1 MGSSGALLPC
11 SMSTCVGGFPC
22 SKGALP
28 LLVLS
33 VSVSAMHTPT
43 VYHCCIPDQQYST
56 AISVCY
62 AHANSVSL
70 LSVSAMHT
78 PTVYHC
84 YQCPLCKRQQ
94 CITFVHTPTV
104 YHCYQCPLCTHQQC
118 ITAISVCYA
127 HANSVSLLSVSAM
140 HTPIVY
146 HCYQCLICTRQQCIT
161 AISVCYAHA
170 NSVSLLSV
178 SVSAIHTPTSYLV
191 SPRAQTHLIAQLCQI
206 GTISANNHRAHSC
219 KSDSG
224 LFFSCP
230 DPQTRDSMHH
240 PTHAHAHAHTHT
252 HTHTHTYTHTHT
264 HTHTHTR
271 RTHQ

>member
-1 MGSSGALLPC
+1 VGSSGALLPC

-84 YQCPLCKRQQ
+84 YQCPLCTRQQ
-94 CITFVHTPTV
+94 CITAISVRYAHANCVSLLSVFDMHTPTV
-104 YHCYQCPLCTHQQC
+104 YHCYQCPL
-118 ITAISVCYA
+118 
-127 HANSVSLLSVSAM
+127 
-140 HTPIVY
+140 
-146 HCYQCLICTRQQCIT
+146 CTRQQCIT

>member
-1 MGSSGALLPC
+1 
-11 SMSTCVGGFPC
+11 
-22 SKGALP
+22 
-28 LLVLS
+28 
-33 VSVSAMHTPT
+33 MHTP
-43 VYHCCIPDQQYST
+43 I
-56 AISVCY
+56 
-62 AHANSVSL
+62 
-70 LSVSAMHT
+70 
-78 PTVYHC
+78 
-84 YQCPLCKRQQ
+84 
-94 CITFVHTPTV
+94 V

-118 ITAISVCYA
+118 IIAISVRYA

-146 HCYQCLICTRQQCIT
+146 HCYQCPLCTHQQCIIAISVRYANANSVSLLCTRQQCIIAISVRYAHTNSVSLLSVFAMHTPTVYHCYQCPLCTRQQCIT

-252 HTHTHTYTHTHT
+252 HAHTHIHTHTYTHTYT
-264 HTHTHTR
+264 HTPHSSVS
-271 RTHQ
+271 QVP

>member
-78 PTVYHC
+78 P
-84 YQCPLCKRQQ
+84 
-94 CITFVHTPTV
+94 
-104 YHCYQCPLCTHQQC
+104 
-118 ITAISVCYA
+118 
-127 HANSVSLLSVSAM
+127 
-140 HTPIVY
+140 IVY

-161 AISVCYAHA
+161 AISVRYAHA

-178 SVSAIHTPTSYLV
+178 SAMHTPTVCHCY
-191 SPRAQTHLIAQLCQI
+191 QCQ
-206 GTISANNHRAHSC
+206 C
-219 KSDSG
+219 P
-224 LFFSCP
+224 LF
-230 DPQTRDSMHH
+230 TRQH
-240 PTHAHAHAHTHT
+240 PTLFLLGHRHI
-252 HTHTHTYTHTHT
+252 
-264 HTHTHTR
+264 
-271 RTHQ
+271 

>member
-1 MGSSGALLPC
+1 
-11 SMSTCVGGFPC
+11 
-22 SKGALP
+22 
-28 LLVLS
+28 
-33 VSVSAMHTPT
+33 MHTPT
-43 VYHCCIPDQQYST
+43 VYHCYQCPLCTRQLCIT
-56 AISVCY
+56 AISVRYAHTNSVSLLSVSAMQTPTVYHFC

-84 YQCPLCKRQQ
+84 YQCLLCTRQQ
-94 CITFVHTPTV
+94 CITAISVRYAHANCVSLLSVFDMHTPTV
-104 YHCYQCPLCTHQQC
+104 YHCYQCPL
-118 ITAISVCYA
+118 
-127 HANSVSLLSVSAM
+127 
-140 HTPIVY
+140 
-146 HCYQCLICTRQQCIT
+146 CTRQQCIT

>member
-43 VYHCCIPDQQYST
+43 VYHCCIPDQQYS
-56 AISVCY
+56 
-62 AHANSVSL
+62 
-70 LSVSAMHT
+70 
-78 PTVYHC
+78 
-84 YQCPLCKRQQ
+84 
-94 CITFVHTPTV
+94 
-104 YHCYQCPLCTHQQC
+104 
-118 ITAISVCYA
+118 TAISVCYA